1 MDKSIQIVNEN
12 LRQVIHGIREHL
24 ESSNRHLSNIEKE
37 MNEKV
42 NLAQRYKE
50 TVVESKEKIN
60 KFEDEIT
67 SLEKDLDDLN
77 KKFGG
82 TDFKEILSAGNKEI
96 NSKIIEKRAVIQRES
111 QKILDLTNKARN
123 LKEELINLKEKKRLL
138 EKDIRSTTIVEK
150 YYSAKVNEIIDYTEA
165 GNDLELYVDNTPQAE
180 LMSNNDYQREF
191 VEVSKVLNDHV
202 FEEIDDITTSEPDEA
217 LVEKALKNVVNNTYE
232 NKNVEINDIKDAL
245 IKDAKEE
252 VKEEVVEEKVEPVVE
267 ETPVQETQVQVPPV
281 ETTPVQESV
290 TPVAEETIP
299 YEEEPLVVAEPI
311 KDGIEEKTF
320 QAITTEDLTKKEIVE
335 VTPVEET
342 VTEPV
347 VEETTEP
354 TSIIDE
360 IEENIDMDS
369 PFNETPIDTESND
382 ETEETTEAISD
393 DEKHLNDLI
402 SKTLNNMNYPSFNT
416 ESIDLNLLEDDLTEE
431 KAGDMLLPG
440 EDDYTPDSSTSN
452 IELDLEDDNDS
463 KNDNKTNFDD
473 EDLAMLGI
481 NLHELKYGDQEHL
494 LNHANYNELKKV
506 ISVFN
511 KHNVSVD
518 KAYSNVK
525 VLTDVHPDTIDAIL
539 TLVETNNKPL
549 DKVIPELDKIDLA
562 KLQESMDINK
572 DKDIIDIIIPSL
584 KEVNDEI
591 KDKLNMTNEEYDTL
605 KSNVSEETLKKLNVL
620 SENVVENYSVLNN
633 LGIDNA
639 KECLTKYP
647 TNLML
652 DVDDFKKLLDKYDQD
667 DLVRCINKNAKVF
680 DKI

>member
-267 ETPVQETQVQVPPV
+267 ETPVQETQVHETKV
-281 ETTPVQESV
+281 ETTPVQEEV

-311 KDGIEEKTF
+311 KDGIEEKSF
-320 QAITTEDLTKKEIVE
+320 QAITTEDLTKKELVE
-335 VTPVEET
+335 VSPIEET

-382 ETEETTEAISD
+382 VTEETTEAISD

-605 KSNVSEETLKKLNVL
+605 KSNVSEETLKKMNVL